1 LLLAV
6 LLAGAAY
13 FYTRDLALAP
23 AHPTPDE
30 VLIALQAESIHATL
44 HDRGG
49 RLLPVYFEMTT
60 YSWFQPMAIYAEAA
74 MRLIAPFNIRTFRLT
89 TVGIALI
96 NGVLAWLALRAML
109 GPWSA
114 LAGSLVLLT
123 APAHFIHGRLAMD
136 YLYPV
141 PFLLGWLWCLMEFE
155 RTLNHRWLAAGGALL
170 AAGFFTYASAIAL
183 MPAFFALTLVRLAL
197 TTGLAPA
204 RSFVAAAAVIF
215 LGPAIWLSAH
225 VEMLRDTIT
234 RYSPT
239 SSTAGFVDKLG
250 VYAEYY
256 YPGFIGSDAA
266 GPALFSL
273 RGWGLVLPASAIMF
287 AIGVFALWWRDRSRF
302 AFLLAGLIIAGL
314 PVMII
319 DERHATQR
327 ILPLLPFIA
336 VCAAAGFDFLW
347 RWVPSP
353 APTALKAL
361 GALTLTV
368 GLVYAAVI
376 LVLQGRVPGLGPPLI
391 VVGGTALIAGILP
404 NAAPLGRVIATML
417 MASIMSDFGAFVTLY
432 RTDYPI
438 TSSSLNGDLPGALR
452 KLAEEAA
459 ATNTQ
464 AIYLDAYIDMID
476 EYWQFTTLSAGGR
489 VPGTKT
495 NYRPQDFDA
504 ANVPE
509 GSLILVRRD
518 ETHAVPTAALHGAD
532 RIIEIPERTGL
543 PIYTIYRKR

>member
-1 LLLAV
+1 MV
-6 LLAGAAY
+6 LLAAAAY
-13 FYTRDLALAP
+13 FYARDLAAAP
-23 AHPTPDE
+23 AYPTPDE
-30 VLIALQAESIHATL
+30 VLIALQAESIYSTR
-44 HDRGG
+44 HDRSG

-74 MRLIAPFNIRTFRLT
+74 VRLMAPFDIRTFRLT

-96 NGVLAWLALRAML
+96 NGLLAWLALRAMV

-155 RTLNHRWLAAGGALL
+155 RTLNHRWLAASGALL

-197 TTGLAPA
+197 TTGLTAA
-204 RSFVAAAAVIF
+204 RPFVVAAAAIW
-215 LGPAIWLSAH
+215 LWPAIWLSAH
-225 VEMLRDTIT
+225 MEMLRDTIT

-239 SSTAGFVDKLG
+239 SSTAGFLDKLG

-256 YPGFIGSDAA
+256 YPGFLALDAA

-273 RGWGLVLPASAIMF
+273 RGWGLVLPGSAIMF
-287 AIGVFALWWRDRSRF
+287 AIGVFALWRKDRSRF
-302 AFLLAGLIIAGL
+302 AFLLAGFIVAGL

-353 APTALKAL
+353 APTALTAL
-361 GALTLTV
+361 GALTLAV
-368 GLVYAAVI
+368 GLAYAAII
-376 LVLQGRVPGLGPPLI
+376 LGLQGRVPGLGPPLI
-391 VVGGTALIAGILP
+391 VAGSTALVAGILP
-404 NAAPLGRVIATML
+404 NAAPLGRVIAAL
-417 MASIMSDFGAFVTLY
+417 LVVSIMSHFSAFVTLY
-432 RTDYPI
+432 RNDYPV
-438 TSSSLNGDLPGALR
+438 TSRSLNGDLPGALR
-452 KLAEEAA
+452 TLAREAA
-459 ATNTQ
+459 SANAP

-476 EYWQFTTLSAGGR
+476 EYWQFTTLSSGGR
-489 VPGTKT
+489 VPGAKT

-504 ANVPE
+504 ARVPA

-518 ETHAVPTAALHGAD
+518 PTHAVSTAALHGAD
-532 RIIEIPERTGL
+532 RIIEIPERSGL
-543 PIYTIYRKR
+543 AIYTIYRKR